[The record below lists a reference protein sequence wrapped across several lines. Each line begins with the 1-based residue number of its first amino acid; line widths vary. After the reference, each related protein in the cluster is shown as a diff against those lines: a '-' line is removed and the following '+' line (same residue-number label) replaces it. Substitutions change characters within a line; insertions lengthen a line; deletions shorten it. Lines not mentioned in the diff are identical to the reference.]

1 MPYFTIGKIFLFPSY
16 DLSVEEKNIFD
27 IYLSIL
33 EDSGVGAII
42 ENATK
47 KKYYAGRHP
56 YNPYRL
62 FATIIYG
69 FSKHSGSVREIEES
83 IKYDIRFMYL
93 MEQERPSYVT
103 ISSFLN
109 NVVVP
114 HQNEIFSKIISSI
127 IRYFNIDIDDVFLDG
142 TKFEA
147 NANKYKFVWK
157 PTAFHKKLNQNIKL
171 LLEKYNILLPSKDN
185 FTSKEIGEYLNIL
198 LGKAKEQGLDLFEIK
213 IGKGHKTIQIV
224 KDIKLLNSYLNKML
238 EYEEK
243 EEICGDRNS
252 YYKTDVDATAM
263 CLKED
268 YYSGLGSNMHAGYNV
283 QLMVSKGFIL
293 AYYVGQERNDFY
305 EFIPTIERFYTN
317 YGFYPKRLCADS
329 GYGSLTNYRYLK
341 EHSIENYVK
350 YNMWRNDVSGL
361 NVDYFYFNEHHQLIC
376 LNNKVAK
383 ETDNYNGRHSHSKSN
398 KFYVIEN
405 CRRCKYK
412 ELCFIP
418 IKNKKTFVRVFET
431 NE

>member
-103 ISSFLN
+103 ISSFLKN
-109 NVVVP
+109 IVVP

-157 PTAFHKKLNQNIKL
+157 PTTFHKKLNQNIKL
-171 LLEKYNILLPSKDN
+171 LL
-185 FTSKEIGEYLNIL
+185 
-198 LGKAKEQGLDLFEIK
+198 
-213 IGKGHKTIQIV
+213 
-224 KDIKLLNSYLNKML
+224 
-238 EYEEK
+238 
-243 EEICGDRNS
+243 
-252 YYKTDVDATAM
+252 
-263 CLKED
+263 
-268 YYSGLGSNMHAGYNV
+268 
-283 QLMVSKGFIL
+283 
-293 AYYVGQERNDFY
+293 
-305 EFIPTIERFYTN
+305 
-317 YGFYPKRLCADS
+317 
-329 GYGSLTNYRYLK
+329 
-341 EHSIENYVK
+341 
-350 YNMWRNDVSGL
+350 
-361 NVDYFYFNEHHQLIC
+361 
-376 LNNKVAK
+376 
-383 ETDNYNGRHSHSKSN
+383 
-398 KFYVIEN
+398 
-405 CRRCKYK
+405 
-412 ELCFIP
+412 
-418 IKNKKTFVRVFET
+418 
-431 NE
+431 